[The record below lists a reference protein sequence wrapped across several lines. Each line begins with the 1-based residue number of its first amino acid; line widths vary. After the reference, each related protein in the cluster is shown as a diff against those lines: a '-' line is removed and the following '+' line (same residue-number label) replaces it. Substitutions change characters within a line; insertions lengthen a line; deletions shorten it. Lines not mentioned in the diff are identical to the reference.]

1 MAVICCISGGM
12 FALGA
17 AGSSEPQ
24 KYIDLGG
31 EIAKT
36 CHESYD
42 RSGRNTSPTVKP
54 VLSFHSKED
63 PKYVFKTNNR
73 LMQAKSIAECSV
85 GLRYHLSLR
94 TLFCL
99 FLSGRLTL
107 YSIIRPFDA
116 CEISCI

>member
-1 MAVICCISGGM
+1 MAVICFISGGM

-42 RSGRNTSPTVKP
+42 RSGRNTLSTGKP
-54 VLSFHSKED
+54 VLSSHLKED
-63 PKYVFKTNNR
+63 PKICF
-73 LMQAKSIAECSV
+73 Q
-85 GLRYHLSLR
+85 
-94 TLFCL
+94 
-99 FLSGRLTL
+99 
-107 YSIIRPFDA
+107 DQ
-116 CEISCI
+116 

>member
-1 MAVICCISGGM
+1 MAVICYISGGM

-42 RSGRNTSPTVKP
+42 RSGRNTLP
-54 VLSFHSKED
+54 
-63 PKYVFKTNNR
+63 
-73 LMQAKSIAECSV
+73 I
-85 GLRYHLSLR
+85 
-94 TLFCL
+94 
-99 FLSGRLTL
+99 
-107 YSIIRPFDA
+107 
-116 CEISCI
+116 